1 MFCGES
7 AFVSVIVP
15 VYNREK
21 TISAC
26 LNSIIYQDYVN
37 IEIIIIDD
45 GSTVDTYMLCTEFLQ
60 RDKRIILYH
69 QDNGGVSKARNK
81 GLEMAKGEYIMFV
94 DSDDILDSHM
104 IANMLKYKKKNIL
117 VMCGYYYRDIKCKE
131 HTVIFEGEGEILN
144 LKSNDFWKLYSLR
157 LSNAPWAKLYE
168 REIIYKNRIKFK
180 EGLNLGEDLLFNLS
194 YLKYIEGYCFVNQ
207 PYYFLNT
214 SEDNRLSQKWN
225 ENLFEI
231 QVKLYDSLIDFCKDC
246 IRMDAVSY
254 MELYKEYFKVLI
266 SCIDSLYENKQILSK
281 IKNYKVKELI
291 CRQEFGC
298 CIQNLKE
305 YWGYLKFQDK
315 LEIFLI
321 RHKWYYLDYF
331 LRKVWRLK
339 LKIKR
344 V

>member
-45 GSTVDTYMLCTEFLQ
+45 GSTDDTYMLCTEFLQ

-144 LKSNDFWKLYSLR
+144 LKS
-157 LSNAPWAKLYE
+157 
-168 REIIYKNRIKFK
+168 KNCPNP
-180 EGLNLGEDLLFNLS
+180 E
-194 YLKYIEGYCFVNQ
+194 
-207 PYYFLNT
+207 
-214 SEDNRLSQKWN
+214 NRHQ
-225 ENLFEI
+225 
-231 QVKLYDSLIDFCKDC
+231 
-246 IRMDAVSY
+246 
-254 MELYKEYFKVLI
+254 
-266 SCIDSLYENKQILSK
+266 
-281 IKNYKVKELI
+281 
-291 CRQEFGC
+291 
-298 CIQNLKE
+298 
-305 YWGYLKFQDK
+305 
-315 LEIFLI
+315 
-321 RHKWYYLDYF
+321 
-331 LRKVWRLK
+331 
-339 LKIKR
+339 
-344 V
+344 